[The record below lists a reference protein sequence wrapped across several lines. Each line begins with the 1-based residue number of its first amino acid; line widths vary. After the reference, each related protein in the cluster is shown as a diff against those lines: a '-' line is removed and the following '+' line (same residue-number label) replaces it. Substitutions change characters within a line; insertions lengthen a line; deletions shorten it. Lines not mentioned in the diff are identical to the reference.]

1 MCKVSS
7 RSVPTVIKIKYFV
20 PDLWTKLENTFS
32 YQEWQ
37 INPND
42 FPNRQT
48 NKTTGTQRL
57 TLQVSRHC
65 GMFWKRTD
73 SHKPPLFNFCDR
85 IPITR
90 GSITFTLKILQPF
103 YHNVSFVFAKAKFI
117 FIFGGSLRTR
127 SYFYFLIKAAPRQT
141 LLLEKNFSDSEW
153 YFFRS
158 FRQIN
163 LPCFAIVNSRNALP
177 RVLYILISTDLSALP
192 LFPAKFFYLNCFC
205 TVTVQMK
212 RSINR
217 VGWIFFD
224 RGTDFVD

>member
-90 GSITFTLKILQPF
+90 GSITFTQKILQPF
-103 YHNVSFVFAKAKFI
+103 YHNVSFVLQRRSLYLFSEGLYARVPTFIFLLKPLLDKLYYSRKISAIPSDIFREVFAKLI
-117 FIFGGSLRTR
+117 F
-127 SYFYFLIKAAPRQT
+127 
-141 LLLEKNFSDSEW
+141 
-153 YFFRS
+153 
-158 FRQIN
+158 
-163 LPCFAIVNSRNALP
+163 
-177 RVLYILISTDLSALP
+177 RVSQS
-192 LFPAKFFYLNCFC
+192 
-205 TVTVQMK
+205 
-212 RSINR
+212 
-217 VGWIFFD
+217 
-224 RGTDFVD
+224 

>member
-1 MCKVSS
+1 
-7 RSVPTVIKIKYFV
+7 
-20 PDLWTKLENTFS
+20 
-32 YQEWQ
+32 
-37 INPND
+37 
-42 FPNRQT
+42 
-48 NKTTGTQRL
+48 
-57 TLQVSRHC
+57 
-65 GMFWKRTD
+65 MFWKRTD

-153 YFFRS
+153 YFSRS

-177 RVLYILISTDLSALP
+177 RVLYILISTDLSALL
-192 LFPAKFFYLNCFC
+192 LFPAKFFLFELFLHCYGSDEALDKSCWLNILRPWHGFRWLRQKEAQ
-205 TVTVQMK
+205 TSDKSRLPGPGKNSLEWEV
-212 RSINR
+212 
-217 VGWIFFD
+217 
-224 RGTDFVD
+224 FVLQSGQV